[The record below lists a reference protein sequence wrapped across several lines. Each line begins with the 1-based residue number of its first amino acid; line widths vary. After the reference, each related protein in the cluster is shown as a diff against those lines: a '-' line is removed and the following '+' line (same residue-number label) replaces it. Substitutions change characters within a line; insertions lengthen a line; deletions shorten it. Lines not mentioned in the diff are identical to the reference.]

1 MRNLRFLPSSLKSRT
16 TIQMRMVPM
25 IDVIFLLLVF
35 FLLAANYRSREG
47 FLPSELPRQ
56 GTQAV
61 VAELE
66 PLLVYLHSRSDGACE
81 IDIGS
86 EVSFVIEPALEGSDF
101 SVLGSKLL
109 GVIEGQHRSLN
120 DAVKLVPGSDTKWD
134 HVVKAYDAMWQ
145 IELRHIIFAVA
156 DQGAGGR

>member
-16 TIQMRMVPM
+16 RMQMRMVPM
-25 IDVIFLLLVF
+25 IDVVFLLLVF

-56 GTQAV
+56 ETAAES
-61 VAELE
+61 AELE
-66 PLLVYLHSRSDGACE
+66 PLFVYLHSRADGACE
-81 IDIGS
+81 VDIGS
-86 EVSFVIEPALEGSDF
+86 EISFVIGPASEGGDF
-101 SVLGSKLL
+101 SVLGRELL
-109 GVIEGQHRSLN
+109 NVIKEQHRSLD

-145 IELRHIIFAVA
+145 IELRQIIFAVA
-156 DQGAGGR
+156 E